1 MKKSKLLAGLSAA
14 AMALSMLSAV
24 PAAAEET
31 VLSDYHIKTVSNNN
45 VNLFD
50 AEGKTEDCEFDS
62 ISDITG
68 ITSVKFIVSVD
79 EDIAQQA
86 INNGIWL
93 GGGLGTN
100 SETGGWNS
108 HEWCFAPYMT
118 DLDGNPIDSDGDG
131 IPDPAKECTFT
142 KVSDGIYETVL
153 FNEDGFFKDDDTY
166 AQLWLQNWMTD
177 VASLELLEVVLN
189 PTNIPSVSYYDV
201 KANINFADKDLNAK
215 DFSTSINVYKGENE
229 LTFKAPVDDNGDS
242 ITAKGVTVFR
252 IDLLDCYTEI
262 PDLKCEVTSVI
273 VDGKEFPVDFSK
285 ILYGKSQ
292 EDETDNYNIEL
303 YNVFLNNTT
312 VNGKYD
318 ESVSPFNPADFT
330 FSRYVT
336 VKFNAEGTGLKY
348 RPYRDDPG
356 NDSSYDEP
364 DSSYPDSSY
373 PDNDSSA
380 TDSAPAYKK
389 NSWYSEEPITDY
401 LYNSP
406 WIGENGKADNKDTGP
421 KWNGTWNQF
430 ITASD
435 DLSDTTVTFVIDTN
449 GAEWCEDDD
458 GNSVYDTGTFT
469 LFLYGESSSDS
480 DKNKLAFSD
489 GESIND
495 CEYTEENGV
504 YTITVPAKDVVT
516 TKDVRYDAH
525 DKYAYTYGFNTQFG
539 HIINAKYTAYVTGNT
554 VIPTDENGNISFDKY
569 YALTDNHRF
578 FTNTYASGCTTEGRI
593 EYYCDCG
600 YSYEETLPALGHRY
614 TDYWVLD
621 KFLTCKQNGI
631 ASRRCLNCGDRTDIT
646 PIGKTSHA
654 YEDIILEY
662 SKGDK
667 LGKVSHICAY
677 CGDTYEEEVDVKR
690 PISDAEV
697 TLSKYSYT
705 YNGGIFKPAVTV
717 KMDGEKLTAG
727 KDYTVTYDGSTEAGD
742 ANVFIKGIGDYEG
755 YAEAEYTINPRSI
768 VNCDVSLSS
777 SSVYFNG
784 KAVTPGVSVKVGNK
798 TLTSDDY
805 EVSYENNV
813 RAGTATVIVTGKN
826 NLKGNVTKTF
836 EIKARSIKNCTV
848 ELPSTKQFFT
858 GERIK
863 PSVKVKCGGK
873 TLPSDDYTVTYK
885 NNLSAGTATVVVT
898 GKNDLSGSVTKTFTI
913 NARSILNCNVTITS
927 NPDNTAEP
935 IVAVDYK
942 GVSIYKGNYTV
953 TYSEVSDGVI
963 AVTITGKNNL
973 RSTVTKNFEI

>member
-14 AMALSMLSAV
+14 AMAFSMLSAV

-31 VLSDYHIKTVSNNN
+31 VLSNYHIKVASGEV

-50 AEGKTEDCEFDS
+50 AKGKMENCEFDS
-62 ISDITG
+62 ISDVTG

-86 INNGIWL
+86 INNQVWL
-93 GGGLGTN
+93 GGGLATN
-100 SETGGWNS
+100 SDVLGWNM
-108 HEWCFAPYMT
+108 HEWCFLPY
-118 DLDGNPIDSDGDG
+118 DYDENGNPIDSNGDG
-131 IPDPAKECTFT
+131 IPEPVKECTFT

-166 AQLWLQNWMTD
+166 AQLWLQNWTPD

-189 PTNIPSVSYYDV
+189 PSAVPD
-201 KANINFADKDLNAK
+201 
-215 DFSTSINVYKGENE
+215 
-229 LTFKAPVDDNGDS
+229 
-242 ITAKGVTVFR
+242 
-252 IDLLDCYTEI
+252 I
-262 PDLKCEVTSVI
+262 PD
-273 VDGKEFPVDFSK
+273 P
-285 ILYGKSQ
+285 
-292 EDETDNYNIEL
+292 
-303 YNVFLNNTT
+303 
-312 VNGKYD
+312 
-318 ESVSPFNPADFT
+318 SPSD
-330 FSRYVT
+330 SSSSS
-336 VKFNAEGTGLKY
+336 
-348 RPYRDDPG
+348 
-356 NDSSYDEP
+356 NDSSYDE
-364 DSSYPDSSY
+364 PDSSY

-380 TDSAPAYKK
+380 TDSVPDYNE

-401 LYNSP
+401 LYNTP
-406 WIGENGKADNKDTGP
+406 WQGENGKADNKDTGYM
-421 KWNGTWNQF
+421 WNGTWNQF

-449 GAEWCEDDD
+449 GAEWYEDDD

-469 LFLYGESSSDS
+469 LFSYGEFSSDS

-489 GESIND
+489 WESIND

-504 YTITVPAKDVVT
+504 YTITLPAEDVVT
-516 TKDVRYDAH
+516 YKDVYHDAH
-525 DKYAYTYGFNTQFG
+525 YRYAYTYGFNTQFG

-554 VIPTDENGNISFDKY
+554 VIPTDENGNISVDKY
-569 YALTDNHRF
+569 YALTGDHEFN
-578 FTNTYASGCTTEGRI
+578 SIIDEPSCTTEGHAK
-593 EYYCDCG
+593 YFCDCG
-600 YSYEETLPALGHRY
+600 YSYEEDLPARGHRY

-621 KFLTCKQNGI
+621 KFPTCKQNGI
-631 ASRRCLNCGDRTDIT
+631 ASRRCLDCGDRTDIT

-667 LGKVSHICAY
+667 LGRVSHICAY
-677 CGDTYEEEVDVKR
+677 CGDTYEEDVDVKR

-717 KMDGEKLTAG
+717 EMDGEKLTAG

-755 YAEAEYTINPRSI
+755 YAEAEYTITPRSI

-813 RAGTATVIVTGKN
+813 REGTATVIVTGKN

-927 NPDNTAEP
+927 NPDNPAEP

>member
-14 AMALSMLSAV
+14 AMAFSMLSAV

-31 VLSDYHIKTVSNNN
+31 VLSNYHIKVASGEV

-50 AEGKTEDCEFDS
+50 AKGKMENCEFDS
-62 ISDITG
+62 ISDVTG

-86 INNGIWL
+86 INNQVWL
-93 GGGLGTN
+93 GGGLATN
-100 SETGGWNS
+100 SDVLGWNM
-108 HEWCFAPYMT
+108 HEWCFLPY
-118 DLDGNPIDSDGDG
+118 DYDENGNPIDSNGDG
-131 IPDPAKECTFT
+131 IPEPVKECTFT

-166 AQLWLQNWMTD
+166 AQLWLQNWTPD

-189 PTNIPSVSYYDV
+189 PSAVPD
-201 KANINFADKDLNAK
+201 
-215 DFSTSINVYKGENE
+215 
-229 LTFKAPVDDNGDS
+229 
-242 ITAKGVTVFR
+242 
-252 IDLLDCYTEI
+252 I
-262 PDLKCEVTSVI
+262 PD
-273 VDGKEFPVDFSK
+273 P
-285 ILYGKSQ
+285 
-292 EDETDNYNIEL
+292 
-303 YNVFLNNTT
+303 
-312 VNGKYD
+312 
-318 ESVSPFNPADFT
+318 SPSD
-330 FSRYVT
+330 SSSSS
-336 VKFNAEGTGLKY
+336 
-348 RPYRDDPG
+348 

-380 TDSAPAYKK
+380 TESVPDYNE

-401 LYNSP
+401 LYNTP
-406 WIGENGKADNKDTGP
+406 WQGENGKADNKDTGYM
-421 KWNGTWNQF
+421 WNGTWNQF

-449 GAEWCEDDD
+449 GAEWGEDDD
-458 GNSVYDTGTFT
+458 GNSVYDTGTFI
-469 LFLYGESSSDS
+469 LFSYGESSSDS

-504 YTITVPAKDVVT
+504 YTITLPAEDVVT
-516 TKDVRYDAH
+516 YKDVYHDAH
-525 DKYAYTYGFNTQFG
+525 YRYAYTYGFNTQFG

-554 VIPTDENGNISFDKY
+554 VIPTDENGNISVDKY
-569 YALTDNHRF
+569 YALTGDHEFN
-578 FTNTYASGCTTEGRI
+578 SIIDEPSCTTEGHAK
-593 EYYCDCG
+593 YFCDCG
-600 YSYEETLPALGHRY
+600 YSYEEDLPARGHRY

-621 KFLTCKQNGI
+621 KFPTCKQNGI
-631 ASRRCLNCGDRTDIT
+631 ASRRCLDCGDRTDIT

-667 LGKVSHICAY
+667 LGRVSHICAY
-677 CGDTYEEEVDVKR
+677 CGDTYEEDVDVKR

-717 KMDGEKLTAG
+717 KIDGEKLTAG

-755 YAEAEYTINPRSI
+755 YAEAEYTITPRSI

-784 KAVTPGVSVKVGNK
+784 KAVAPGVSVKVGNK
-798 TLTSDDY
+798 TLTSNDY

-913 NARSILNCNVTITS
+913 NARSLLNCNVTITS

>member
-14 AMALSMLSAV
+14 AMAFSMLSAV

-31 VLSDYHIKTVSNNN
+31 VLSNYHIKVASGEV

-50 AEGKTEDCEFDS
+50 AKGKMENCEFDS
-62 ISDITG
+62 ISDVTG

-86 INNGIWL
+86 INNQVWL
-93 GGGLGTN
+93 GGGLATN
-100 SETGGWNS
+100 SDVLGWNM
-108 HEWCFAPYMT
+108 HEWCFLPY
-118 DLDGNPIDSDGDG
+118 DYDENSNPIDSNGDG
-131 IPDPAKECTFT
+131 IPEPVKECTFT

-166 AQLWLQNWMTD
+166 AQLWLQNWTPD

-189 PTNIPSVSYYDV
+189 PSAVPD
-201 KANINFADKDLNAK
+201 
-215 DFSTSINVYKGENE
+215 
-229 LTFKAPVDDNGDS
+229 
-242 ITAKGVTVFR
+242 
-252 IDLLDCYTEI
+252 I
-262 PDLKCEVTSVI
+262 PD
-273 VDGKEFPVDFSK
+273 P
-285 ILYGKSQ
+285 
-292 EDETDNYNIEL
+292 
-303 YNVFLNNTT
+303 
-312 VNGKYD
+312 
-318 ESVSPFNPADFT
+318 SPSD
-330 FSRYVT
+330 SSSSS
-336 VKFNAEGTGLKY
+336 
-348 RPYRDDPG
+348 

-364 DSSYPDSSY
+364 DSSYPD
-373 PDNDSSA
+373 NDSSA
-380 TDSAPAYKK
+380 TESVPDYNE

-401 LYNSP
+401 LYNTP
-406 WIGENGKADNKDTGP
+406 WQGENGKADNKDTGYM
-421 KWNGTWNQF
+421 WNGTWNQF

-449 GAEWCEDDD
+449 GAEWGEDDD
-458 GNSVYDTGTFT
+458 GNSVNDTGTFT
-469 LFLYGESSSDS
+469 LFSFGDISSSDKS
-480 DKNKLAFSD
+480 NILSFAN
-489 GESIND
+489 GEPVTD
-495 CEYTEENGV
+495 CDYTEENGV
-504 YTITVPAKDVVT
+504 YTIKVSADEINGIVNYGT
-516 TKDVRYDAH
+516 DAH
-525 DKYAYTYGFNTQFG
+525 NREICIYGFNAQFG
-539 HIINAKYTAYVTGNT
+539 QINNAKYTAYVTGNT
-554 VIPTDENGNISFDKY
+554 VIPTDENGNISVDKY
-569 YALTDNHRF
+569 YALTGDHEFN
-578 FTNTYASGCTTEGRI
+578 SIIDEPSCTTEGHAK
-593 EYYCDCG
+593 YFCDCG
-600 YSYEETLPALGHRY
+600 YSYEEDLPARGHRY

-621 KFLTCKQNGI
+621 KFPTCKQNGI
-631 ASRRCLNCGDRTDIT
+631 ASRRCLDCGDRTDIT

-667 LGKVSHICAY
+667 LGRVSHICAY
-677 CGDTYEEEVDVKR
+677 CGDTYEEDVDVKR

-717 KMDGEKLTAG
+717 EIDGEKLTAG

-755 YAEAEYTINPRSI
+755 YAEAEYTITPRSI

-784 KAVTPGVSVKVGNK
+784 KAVAPGVSVKVGNK
-798 TLTSDDY
+798 TLTSNDY

-913 NARSILNCNVTITS
+913 NARSLLNCNVTITS

-942 GVSIYKGNYTV
+942 GVSVYKGNYTV

>member
-14 AMALSMLSAV
+14 AMAFSMLSAV

-31 VLSDYHIKTVSNNN
+31 VLSNYHIKVASGEV

-50 AEGKTEDCEFDS
+50 AKGKMENCEFDS
-62 ISDITG
+62 ISDVTG

-86 INNGIWL
+86 INNQVWL
-93 GGGLGTN
+93 GGGLATN
-100 SETGGWNS
+100 SDVLGWNM
-108 HEWCFAPYMT
+108 HEWCFLPY
-118 DLDGNPIDSDGDG
+118 DYDENGNPIDSNGDG
-131 IPDPAKECTFT
+131 IPEPVKECTFT

-166 AQLWLQNWMTD
+166 AQLWLQNWTPD

-189 PTNIPSVSYYDV
+189 PSAVPD
-201 KANINFADKDLNAK
+201 
-215 DFSTSINVYKGENE
+215 
-229 LTFKAPVDDNGDS
+229 
-242 ITAKGVTVFR
+242 
-252 IDLLDCYTEI
+252 I
-262 PDLKCEVTSVI
+262 PD
-273 VDGKEFPVDFSK
+273 P
-285 ILYGKSQ
+285 
-292 EDETDNYNIEL
+292 
-303 YNVFLNNTT
+303 
-312 VNGKYD
+312 
-318 ESVSPFNPADFT
+318 SPSD
-330 FSRYVT
+330 SSSSS
-336 VKFNAEGTGLKY
+336 
-348 RPYRDDPG
+348 

-364 DSSYPDSSY
+364 DSSYPD
-373 PDNDSSA
+373 NDSSA
-380 TDSAPAYKK
+380 TESVPDYNE

-401 LYNSP
+401 LYNTP
-406 WIGENGKADNKDTGP
+406 WQGENGKADNKDTGYM
-421 KWNGTWNQF
+421 WNGTWNQF

-449 GAEWCEDDD
+449 GAEWYEDDD

-469 LFLYGESSSDS
+469 LFSYGEFSSDS

-489 GESIND
+489 WESIND

-504 YTITVPAKDVVT
+504 YTITLPAEDVVT
-516 TKDVRYDAH
+516 YKDVYHDAH
-525 DKYAYTYGFNTQFG
+525 YRYAYTYGFNTQFG

-554 VIPTDENGNISFDKY
+554 VIPTDENGNISVDKY
-569 YALTDNHRF
+569 YALTGDHEFN
-578 FTNTYASGCTTEGRI
+578 SIIDEPSCTTEGHAK
-593 EYYCDCG
+593 YFCDCG
-600 YSYEETLPALGHRY
+600 YSYEEDLPARGHRY

-621 KFLTCKQNGI
+621 KFPTCKQNGI
-631 ASRRCLNCGDRTDIT
+631 ASRRCLDCGDRTDIT

-667 LGKVSHICAY
+667 LGRVSHICAY
-677 CGDTYEEEVDVKR
+677 CGDTYEEDVDVKR

-717 KMDGEKLTAG
+717 EMDGEKLTAG

-755 YAEAEYTINPRSI
+755 YAEAEYTITPRSI

-813 RAGTATVIVTGKN
+813 REGTATVIVTGKN

-913 NARSILNCNVTITS
+913 NARSLLNCNVTITS

-942 GVSIYKGNYTV
+942 GVSVYKGNYTV